1 MRDIV
6 HVCPDSI
13 WEARGD
19 GAPTHDVEPVI
30 EDGGVL
36 CLPDLRFELTAAE
49 QRLLDA
55 GVADGSAKNVSLRG
69 ASGEVRG
76 ATADNIETLRTM
88 MLRYRTQSTALIER
102 LFPHYRGQFTS
113 GNTTYRPTAVE
124 GRVTSWRK
132 DDTRLH
138 VDAFPSNPMH
148 GRRLLRVFHNLNP
161 LGQPRRWRTGE
172 PFEDFARRYVPA
184 IPRPLPGS
192 AALLQALHITK
203 SRRSAYD
210 HYMLHL
216 HDLAKADATYQ
227 RDAPQRSV
235 DFAPGATWV
244 VYSDQVLHA
253 AMGGQFLI
261 EQTFYLE
268 PHALKNPASAPVA
281 VLQRLLGRPLL

>member
-6 HVCPDSI
+6 QTCPDSA
-13 WEARGD
+13 WGAQGAD
-19 GAPTHDVEPVI
+19 APTHDVEAVI

-76 ATADNIETLRTM
+76 ATPDNIETLRTM

-148 GRRLLRVFHNLNP
+148 GKRLLRVFHNLNP
-161 LGQPRRWRTGE
+161 RGEARRWRTGE
-172 PFEDFARRYVPA
+172 PFEDFARRFLPA

-192 AALLQALHITK
+192 AALLQALHVTK

-216 HDLAKADATYQ
+216 HDRVKADAAYQ

-268 PHALKNPASAPVA
+268 PRALKNPASAPVA

>member
-6 HVCPDSI
+6 QTRPDRA
-13 WEARGD
+13 WGAQGD
-19 GAPTHDVEPVI
+19 DTPTRDVEAVI

-36 CLPDLRFELTAAE
+36 CLPDLRFELTADE

-69 ASGEVRG
+69 TSGEVRG
-76 ATADNIETLRTM
+76 ATPDNIETLRTM
-88 MLRYRTQSTALIER
+88 MLRYRTQSAALVER
-102 LFPHYRGQFTS
+102 LFPHYRGQFSS
-113 GNTTYRPTAVE
+113 GNTTYRPAAVE

-148 GRRLLRVFHNLNP
+148 GKRLLRVFHNLNP

-172 PFEDFARRYVPA
+172 PFEDFARRFLPA
-184 IPRPLPGS
+184 IGRPLPGAS
-192 AALLQALHITK
+192 SLLHALHITK
-203 SRRSAYD
+203 SRRSPYD
-210 HYMLHL
+210 HYMLRL
-216 HDLAKADATYQ
+216 HDLAKADTAYQ
-227 RDAPQRSV
+227 RSAPQRWV

-268 PHALKNPASAPVA
+268 PRALKNPASAPVA

>member
-6 HVCPDSI
+6 QVAPDTA

-19 GAPTHDVEPVI
+19 DTPTHDAEAVI

-36 CLPDLRFELTAAE
+36 VLPRLRFELSADE
-49 QRLLDA
+49 HKLLDA
-55 GVADGSAKNVSLRG
+55 GVADGKAKNVSLRG
-69 ASGEVRG
+69 ASDDVRG
-76 ATADNIETLRTM
+76 ADPGHADALRALM
-88 MLRYRTQSTALIER
+88 RRYRAQSTALIER
-102 LFPHYRGQFTS
+102 VCPHYRGRLVY
-113 GNTTYRPTAVE
+113 GNTSYRPAPVE

-138 VDAFPSNPMH
+138 VDAFPSNPVH

-161 LGQPRRWRTGE
+161 GGQPRRWRTGE
-172 PFEDFARRYVPA
+172 PFEAFAARFLPA

-192 AALLQALHITK
+192 AALLHALRITK

-210 HYMLHL
+210 HYMLQL
-216 HDLAKADATYQ
+216 HDRVKADAAYQ
-227 RDAPQRSV
+227 RDAPQQAV
-235 DFAPGATWV
+235 DFAAGSTWV

-261 EQTFYLE
+261 EQTYYLD
-268 PHALKNPASAPVA
+268 PSALKNPATAPVA

>member
-6 HVCPDSI
+6 RLCRDSA
-13 WEARGD
+13 WSAQGTD
-19 GAPTHDVEPVI
+19 TPTHDVEAVI

-69 ASGEVRG
+69 TSGDVRG
-76 ATADNIETLRTM
+76 ATPDNIETLRTM
-88 MLRYRTQSTALIER
+88 MLRYRTQSTALVER

-148 GRRLLRVFHNLNP
+148 GKRLLRVFHNLNP
-161 LGQPRRWRTGE
+161 RGEARRWRTGE
-172 PFEDFARRYVPA
+172 PFEDFARRFLPA

-192 AALLQALHITK
+192 AALLHALHVTK

-216 HDLAKADATYQ
+216 HDRVKADAAYQ
-227 RDAPQRSV
+227 RDAPQQPV
-235 DFAPGATWV
+235 DFAPGTTWV

-268 PHALKNPASAPVA
+268 PRALKNPASAPVA